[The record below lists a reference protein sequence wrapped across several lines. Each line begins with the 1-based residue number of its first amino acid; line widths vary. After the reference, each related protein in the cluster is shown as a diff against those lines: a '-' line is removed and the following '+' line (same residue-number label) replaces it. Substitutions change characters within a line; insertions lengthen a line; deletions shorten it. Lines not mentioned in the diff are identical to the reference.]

1 VHDQDRDYNRDQDRG
16 SRLTVGSIICGSRT
30 AERKQKRSAGGA
42 IRWCRVARVDG
53 LPCWELS
60 VAVAVG
66 NIEIVAE
73 HRIVCG
79 RRPNKRLSRW
89 LSRYDTRPLGAV
101 SPCARGA
108 CLWLAALPVL
118 APGAASSVGTCA
130 CGNVVMW

>member
-16 SRLTVGSIICGSRT
+16 SRLTVGSIIQT

-42 IRWCRVARVDG
+42 IRVARVDG

-60 VAVAVG
+60 VAVAAG

-79 RRPNKRLSRW
+79 RRPNKRLSSW
-89 LSRYDTRPLGAV
+89 LSRYDARPLGAA
-101 SPCARGA
+101 SPCAR
-108 CLWLAALPVL
+108 LWLAALPVL
-118 APGAASSVGTCA
+118 APGTAPASVHVH
-130 CGNVVMW
+130 VVMW